1 VNTFFEE
8 FKTTLDAVARE
19 IPELPRQEVILTR
32 LHFFLFRSLNEDMNQ
47 TLSGFGLN
55 TTSMLALVI
64 LYANP
69 GPINPS
75 RLNYG
80 MISSRTNIT
89 RLIDEWVNKGWVQ
102 KEACTHDRR
111 KVYVSLTESGRQLIK
126 RALPAQWARIKSIWG
141 VLTPG
146 EAALLEELLHRVWQR
161 ILAIDLPNLR

>member
-1 VNTFFEE
+1 MNTSFEA

-19 IPELPRQEVILTR
+19 LPELPRQEVVLTR

-47 TLSGFGLN
+47 TLSEFGLN
-55 TTSMLALVI
+55 TTSMLGLVI
-64 LYANP
+64 LYGNRD
-69 GPINPS
+69 PINPS
-75 RLNYG
+75 HLNYG
-80 MISSRTNIT
+80 MISSHTNTT

-102 KEACTHDRR
+102 KNAGTQDRR
-111 KVYVSLTESGRQLIK
+111 KVYISLTESGRQLIE

-161 ILAIDLPNLR
+161 ILEIDALDPR